1 MKESFERIMVSMVIG
16 LCFIF
21 SCLQIDDGSG
31 MKREATVDDLV
42 KMIEE
47 LTRIH

>member
-1 MKESFERIMVSMVIG
+1 M
-16 LCFIF
+16 
-21 SCLQIDDGSG
+21 DDGSG
-31 MKREATVDDLV
+31 MKRESTVDDIV